1 MAHDCQQW
9 QEMECFLVKSAN
21 NITRKEKTTMI
32 YRDKLGRFCSKK
44 RAAVKKTAKKASKK
58 SAKKSSKKSA
68 R

>member
-1 MAHDCQQW
+1 
-9 QEMECFLVKSAN
+9 
-21 NITRKEKTTMI
+21 MI

-58 SAKKSSKKSA
+58 SSKKSA